1 MVITSIENSLKK
13 KDESDK
19 VNYQERQNWES
30 LKDRD
35 QGHLKFMKK
44 DMFRL
49 VQQYNLITLT
59 RCWFSWIF

>member
-59 RCWFSWIF
+59 

>member
-1 MVITSIENSLKK
+1 MVIASTENSLKK
-13 KDESDK
+13 KDEKDK

-44 DMFRL
+44 DWLRL
-49 VQQYNLITLT
+49 V
-59 RCWFSWIF
+59 